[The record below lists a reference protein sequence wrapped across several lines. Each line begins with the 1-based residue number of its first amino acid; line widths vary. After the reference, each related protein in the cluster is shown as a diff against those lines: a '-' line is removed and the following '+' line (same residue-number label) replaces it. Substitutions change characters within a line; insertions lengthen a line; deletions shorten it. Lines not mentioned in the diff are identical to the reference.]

1 MESRKAFYIV
11 KELLE
16 TGTELYETA
25 GSVDFWLK
33 IKQGNTFFIYRDPI
47 FWNGKKT
54 DQENEREFRN
64 TIHE

>member
-33 IKQGNTFFIYRDPI
+33 SSKEILSSFIEILY
-47 FWNGKKT
+47 FGMEKKT